1 VLVLSVIAEQYQ
13 WVNNPMTGHIF
24 GPVCSRRLGRSLG
37 IDLLPFKTCTFDCVY
52 CECGA
57 TTSLT
62 TERSTFFP
70 VCEVITELDNILEEK
85 PALDYITFAGSGEPT
100 LSRSLGQVISHIKTR
115 YPAYPVAVLTNGSL
129 CTDIAVRDGL
139 LQADLIIPTLT
150 TTCQQT
156 FEYIHRP
163 APGLVVHDIINGL
176 VTMRKEF
183 SNQIWLE
190 VFLVPPFNTTAGEL
204 AAIRDAI
211 RQIRPDRV
219 QLNTLDRPGTEA
231 WVESVNTDE
240 IERIR
245 SYLEV
250 GGAPVDMIGV
260 CQPCVIDWESPD
272 DNISRI
278 EATLQR
284 RPCTSDDIA
293 QMTGL
298 HRNEVLKYLASLIAQ
313 GRVHPRRARR
323 GIFYLAH
330 NGESTDT
337 ERDSEQWPGEG
348 EDRGKVSEQNKEKRK
363 MYQTSHDTGRS

>member
-13 WVNNPMTGHIF
+13 WVNDPMASHIF

-37 IDLLPFKTCTFDCVY
+37 IDLLPFKTCTFNCVY

-62 TERSTFFP
+62 TERSIFFP
-70 VCEVITELDNILEEK
+70 VREVIAELDQVLERK

-129 CTDIAVRDGL
+129 CTEPEVRDAL
-139 LQADLIIPTLT
+139 LQADLLIPTLT
-150 TTCQQT
+150 TACQQT
-156 FEYIHRP
+156 FERIHRP
-163 APGLVVHDIINGL
+163 APGLFVHDIINGL
-176 VTMRKEF
+176 VTLRKGF
-183 SNQIWLE
+183 FHQIWLE
-190 VFLVPPFNTTAGEL
+190 VFLVPPLNTTAGEL

-211 RQIRPDRV
+211 KRISPDRV

-231 WVESVNTDE
+231 WVEAVDTGE

-245 SYLEV
+245 SYLEG
-250 GGAPVDMIGV
+250 GGAPVDMVGA
-260 CQPCVIDWESPD
+260 CHPCVIVQGSPD
-272 DNISRI
+272 EDISRI

-284 RPCTSDDIA
+284 RPCTADDIA

-298 HRNEVLKYLASLIAQ
+298 HRNEVLKYLAGLITQ

-323 GIFYLAH
+323 GIFYHAH
-330 NGESTDT
+330 KDEGTNSQSAAESRLDDD
-337 ERDSEQWPGEG
+337 EEG
-348 EDRGKVSEQNKEKRK
+348 C
-363 MYQTSHDTGRS
+363 